1 MKKKSLMTTC
11 QKDMFTEKYKTH
23 FLMFTNES
31 FNTGQK
37 KKIYKSRFLK
47 NSVVR

>member
-31 FNTGQK
+31 INTGQK
-37 KKIYKSRFLK
+37 KKYINQDF
-47 NSVVR
+47 